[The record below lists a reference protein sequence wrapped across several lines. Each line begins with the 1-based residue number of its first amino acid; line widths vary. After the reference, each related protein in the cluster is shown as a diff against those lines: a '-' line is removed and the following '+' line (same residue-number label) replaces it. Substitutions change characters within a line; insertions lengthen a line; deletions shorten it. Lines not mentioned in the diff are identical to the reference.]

1 MTMLTQQ
8 RLITAEVFYSRVR
21 KKELK
26 FKKSV
31 ECLIINAL
39 IRKTLQKYGIS
50 SIEIKRMNERRPEG
64 VILKFKIENDID
76 LEKLKK
82 EIKES
87 SSYGIGK
94 VILK

>member
-1 MTMLTQQ
+1 MTLLAQQ

-39 IRKTLQKYGIS
+39 IRKTLQKYGFS

-76 LEKLKK
+76 L
-82 EIKES
+82 
-87 SSYGIGK
+87 
-94 VILK
+94 